1 MIPLFQRYPA
11 LQASLP
17 YVSLATLPTP
27 VEPWSRLGAKAGI
40 GGLYVKRDDISGE
53 AYGGNKV
60 RKLEFLLACAQA
72 LGARTVLTF
81 GAAGSNHALATA
93 IYAEQLGL
101 EAISMMVP
109 QQNAH
114 SVQRNLLRGQAAG
127 ASLRLFGGRKPV
139 SQGTV
144 QEVVERFRSGAGRPF
159 IIPAGGSA
167 PLGVVGFVNAALELA
182 GQVEAGLIPEP
193 DRIYV
198 ASGTMGTCVGLLL
211 GLPAAGLKT
220 EVVAVRVTTAP
231 YTSPAKARK
240 LFARTLGLLRRAD
253 GSFPDLGFPEGR
265 FTLRDEFLGEG
276 YARYTEAGA
285 AAVKAVRALEGVSL
299 EGTYTGKALAC
310 LISDGASGTL
320 ENKNALFWNTYNS
333 HSQDKA
339 LKNVDYHQL
348 PEGFHRYFTEPVQA
362 LDD

>member
-1 MIPLFQRYPA
+1 MIPLFRRYPA

-17 YVSLATLPTP
+17 HVSLATLPTP
-27 VEPWSRLGAKAGI
+27 VESWDVLGAEAGI
-40 GGLYVKRDDISGE
+40 GALYVKRDDLSGE

-60 RKLEFLLACAQA
+60 RKLEFLLARAQV
-72 LGARTVLTF
+72 LGARAVLTF

-93 IYAEQLGL
+93 IYAQALGL

-109 QQNAH
+109 QQNAQN
-114 SVQRNLLRGQAAG
+114 VQRNLLRGQAAG
-127 ASLRLFGGRKPV
+127 ASLRLFGGRKLV

-144 QEVVERFRSGAGRPF
+144 QEVVARFRSGAGRPF

-167 PLGVVGFVNAALELA
+167 PLGVVGFVNAAFELA
-182 GQVEAGLIPEP
+182 EQVEAGLVPEP

-211 GLPAAGLKT
+211 GLAAAGLKS

-231 YTSPAKARK
+231 YTTPEKARR
-240 LFARTLGLLRRAD
+240 LFARTVGLLRQVD
-253 GSFPDLGFPEGR
+253 GTFPDVVFPESG

-276 YARYTEAGA
+276 YARYTEGGA
-285 AAVKAVRALEGVSL
+285 AAVKRAKVLEGAML

-310 LISDGASGTL
+310 LLADGASGVL
-320 ENKNALFWNTYNS
+320 ENKNALFWNTYNGI
-333 HSQDKA
+333 SQDKA

-362 LDD
+362 LDT

>member
-17 YVSLATLPTP
+17 YASLATLPTP

-211 GLPAAGLKT
+211 GLAAAGLKT

-253 GSFPDLGFPEGR
+253 GSFPDLAFPEGR

-285 AAVKAVRALEGVSL
+285 AAVKAVKALEGVSL

-333 HSQDKA
+333 RSQDKA